1 MTGSFYTRHLLAIV
15 SLSSAALASSN
26 NLPYNPTRIF
36 VPSKQNGGSYAYV
49 IQPGSDSTTSAQFSS
64 IDLTQSLGASS
75 LSLNTLSL
83 NLPFLSSSSS
93 NAYTPLLDSSG
104 NITVLVGDCTKGA
117 GGVGLWRFQPSSK
130 AEHGQGKWTQD
141 EVSKSLVTSNTAA
154 ANYLNGG
161 IAFSE
166 IVNSNATNTDM
177 YVFGGMC
184 PTTGASQ
191 STWQTAASYSNLMMT
206 LTPESAPAS
215 DIDYQ
220 LALLTSSGPP
230 IAEAGFSITGLSPTF
245 SNASGIE
252 TQQQS
257 FVLLGGHTQQAFIN
271 MSQVALFSLPQG
283 AWSYLP
289 ITQSSSGASTVTPRS
304 GHTAV
309 LSEDGRSVVVYGGW
323 VGDVNTPATPQ
334 LAILEIGT
342 GYGGIGN
349 WYWSTPSTSGD
360 NAPSSNGIYGHGAVM
375 LPGNIMMIMG
385 GYTIS
390 SAPAPSRL
398 ARRATSTT
406 NTQALFYNVTSGSW
420 LSSYTPPESDSSNN
434 MLQDS
439 RGGLTTTAQKA
450 GLGVGL
456 TIAIVLVVGLVIF
469 CFMYYHR
476 RRSQHRGGDGHVLM
490 SEKLSFDEAWRH
502 TDDTEG
508 HDEMPTGHQ
517 EEVNN
522 GKEAFP
528 WLPEIAASAGWK
540 RQHANNR
547 DGGSTGAFVNIPSPT
562 RGLRKGSIARSTY
575 QYQAAPD
582 GRASLASVGI
592 HPIEEQDEE
601 GSMSGPARPGT
612 ADAERRLRAIHEIF
626 RSDAGA
632 ARNTH
637 PDDPFKDPELNPLGS
652 HPVSPDPEYNVRRAP
667 TNSSVTPSAF
677 GNKSVSVG
685 TDQITTWVNQWSGK
699 HVQQEMH
706 SYNGRVSP
714 SKSIDDRTSSTL
726 SEQSNRSDLS
736 ARSIARTT
744 STRSHAVFGLA
755 GVPRISPLHS
765 PTEEK
770 GPPLFGAGRVS
781 PSRDVNRNRSVTAP
795 MNQLKRQGDGS
806 VPTFSQLR
814 EEADAL
820 LGAEATNSGRR
831 RPLHR
836 RTSSSYSQDTA
847 VMPIPSGAL
856 PPSTSI
862 GQARRNPGWMGSI
875 RRVLSGSVHDRSATP
890 PIDTFP
896 LSGNTQ
902 PAYVPYRDR
911 SASPNKRNSTAP
923 RRTASDGSTFL
934 RTKRGQEDWSADSEG
949 NAWEP
954 YRDEPDTGDWGAA
967 PDSPPSP
974 QVQPKKPEADVDWDI
989 ERAAATRDVQVM
1001 FTMPKARLRVVNPDD
1016 DKSTRSVSEGGL
1028 SRRSNSNKS
1037 RHEKETSEKSR
1048 A

>member
-1 MTGSFYTRHLLAIV
+1 MTGSLFSPQLLTLV
-15 SLSSAALASSN
+15 SLSSTVLASQ

-36 VPSKQNGGSYAYV
+36 IPANQDDASYAYV
-49 IQPGSDSTTSAQFSS
+49 IQPGSDSTTSAQLSS
-64 IDLTQSLGASS
+64 IDLTQTLEASS
-75 LSLNTLSL
+75 LSLNVLSS

-93 NAYTPLLDSSG
+93 AYAPILDSSG
-104 NITVLVGDCTKGA
+104 NITVLAGDCTKGA
-117 GGVGLWRFQPSSK
+117 SGVALWRFQPNSK
-130 AEHGQGKWTQD
+130 AKDGQGTWTQD
-141 EVSKSLVTSNTAA
+141 QVSTSLAPSNNAVA

-161 IAFSE
+161 VAWSE
-166 IVNSNATNTDM
+166 IVNGNASNIDM

-184 PTTGASQ
+184 PTSGATQ
-191 STWQTAASYSNLMMT
+191 NTWQSAASYSNLMMT
-206 LTPESAPAS
+206 MTPESATAT
-215 DIDYQ
+215 DVDYR

-271 MSQVALFSLPQG
+271 MSQVALYSLPQG

-289 ITQSSSGASTVTPRS
+289 ITQSSSGAVQVTPRS

-309 LSEDGRSVVVYGGW
+309 LSEDGSSVVVYGGW

-334 LAILEIGT
+334 LAVLKVGT
-342 GYGGIGN
+342 GYGGLGN
-349 WYWSTPSTSGD
+349 WYWSTPSASGGS
-360 NAPSSNGIYGHGAVM
+360 APTASGIYGHGAVM

-390 SAPAPSRL
+390 APSTSSRL
-398 ARRATSTT
+398 TRRASSTT
-406 NTQALFYNVTSGSW
+406 NSQALFYNVTSNAW
-420 LSSYTPPESDSSNN
+420 ISSYSPQATDSSGNKN

-439 RGGLTTTAQKA
+439 TGGLTTTAQKA

-456 TIAIVLVVGLVIF
+456 TIAIVLVVGLAIF
-469 CFMYYHR
+469 CFMYFYKR
-476 RRSQHRGGDGHVLM
+476 RTQRRGRDGHVLM

-502 TDDTEG
+502 TDDTDG
-508 HDEMPTGHQ
+508 HSEIPIGHY
-517 EEVNN
+517 EEANSS
-522 GKEAFP
+522 KEAFP
-528 WLPEIAASAGWK
+528 WLPEVAASAGWK
-540 RQHANNR
+540 KQHANSR
-547 DGGSTGAFVNIPSPT
+547 DGGSTGAFVDIPSPT

-582 GRASLASVGI
+582 GRTSRASVGI

-601 GSMSGPARPGT
+601 SSVGGTPRLGT
-612 ADAERRLRAIHEIF
+612 ADAERRLKAIQEIF
-626 RSDAGA
+626 RDDGT
-632 ARNTH
+632 RNTH
-637 PDDPFKDPELNPLGS
+637 PDDPFRDPELNPLGS
-652 HPVSPDPEYNVRRAP
+652 HPVSPDPEYNIRRAP
-667 TNSSVTPSAF
+667 TNSSVAPSVF

-685 TDQITTWVNQWSGK
+685 TDQIATWVNQWSGK
-699 HVQQEMH
+699 NAQQELH

-744 STRSHAVFGLA
+744 STRSHAFFGLA
-755 GVPRISPLHS
+755 GAPRISPLHS
-765 PTEEK
+765 PIEEK
-770 GPPLFGAGRVS
+770 FPHLFGPGRAS
-781 PSRDVNRNRSVTAP
+781 PPRDAHRGRSVTAP
-795 MNQLKRQGDGS
+795 TNQLKRQGDGS
-806 VPTFSQLR
+806 VPTFTQLR

-836 RTSSSYSQDTA
+836 RTSSSYSQETSTMA
-847 VMPIPSGAL
+847 SSAL
-856 PPSTSI
+856 PPSTSLS
-862 GQARRNPGWMGSI
+862 QVRRNAGWMGSI
-875 RRVLSGSVHDRSATP
+875 RRVLSGSIHDRSP
-890 PIDTFP
+890 EIDTFP
-896 LSGNTQ
+896 LSGNSQ
-902 PAYVPYRDR
+902 PAYSPYRDR
-911 SASPNKRNSTAP
+911 SASPAKRNSTAP

-934 RTKRGQEDWSADSEG
+934 RTKRGKEDWTADSEG

-954 YRDEPDTGDWGAA
+954 YRDEPDTGDWGQAG
-967 PDSPPSP
+967 PISPPS
-974 QVQPKKPEADVDWDI
+974 QQEQFKKTEADVDWDI

-1016 DKSTRSVSEGGL
+1016 DKSTRSVSEGGI

-1037 RHEKETSEKSR
+1037 KHERETTERK
-1048 A
+1048 